1 MKTTDVGD
9 TGFFGVLSDIS
20 LEDYIQLI
28 CMKNSTKAIRVT
40 QQGEKGLIFIDQ
52 GKIIFSSQDRLLG
65 IDALCQI
72 LSWKK
77 GSFREVKIKKLPL
90 PNIDKDY
97 RSLLIEAAARVENST
112 SETEASERS
121 GNIMQQ
127 SDNPIGQTPT
137 KIPVR
142 RKRTLLALT
151 TILPICA
158 IAVLMLVLNFIDRL
172 PVPAFAVTSPKT
184 TQASAVAEQPTA
196 KPAATNQS
204 ISIGP
209 LVKTEG
215 KESLPEETILRL
227 HGSNTIGAK
236 LAPAL
241 ISGYLT
247 TILGAEKVEQLPG
260 KQANEV
266 VIKAKFKDSIKVVE
280 IHAHGS
286 TTGFKGLAEEQCEI
300 GMASRKI
307 KEKEV
312 VELKKFGEMTAP
324 TNEHVIALDGI
335 AVIVNKGN
343 KIDTLNMQQLADIFS
358 GKTTNW
364 SQVGGVPGE
373 ITVYARD
380 DNSGT
385 YDTFKSIVLDKL
397 ELKQGIKR
405 FESNPEL
412 SEQVS
417 RDPFGIGFT
426 SLPSIDKAKAIAVAD
441 TGAKPIFP
449 SFFTVATEDYPIARR
464 LYLYTATYP
473 KNNHVRDFIEYVHS
487 RQGQEITNKID
498 FVDMNIKT
506 FYSEKIDQ
514 AQIKNIAMVQDYL
527 KATDNAQRL
536 SLNFR
541 FNTGKVTLDNR
552 GERDLTRVV
561 DFLKERLD
569 RKIILAGFA
578 DNAGDY
584 DVNLKLA
591 KFRAETVAVQL
602 RSRGIVV
609 QQIASAGEE
618 LPVATNLS
626 TSGKEKNRRVE
637 VWLK

>member
-20 LEDYIQLI
+20 LEDYIQLV

-40 QQGEKGLIFIDQ
+40 QQDEKGLIFIDQ
-52 GKIIFSSQDRLLG
+52 GKLIFASQDRLLG

-77 GSFREVKIKKLPL
+77 GSFRELKIKQLPL

-97 RSLLIEAAARVENST
+97 RFIPHEPASRVENST
-112 SETEASERS
+112 SETGASGRS
-121 GNIMQQ
+121 GNIMHQAP
-127 SDNPIGQTPT
+127 NPSGQTPT
-137 KIPVR
+137 KISAR

-151 TILPICA
+151 AILPICA
-158 IAVLMLVLNFIDRL
+158 IAALLLVLNFTDRI

-184 TQASAVAEQPTA
+184 PQASAIVEQPTA
-196 KPAATNQS
+196 KPEATNQS
-204 ISIGP
+204 ISIGS
-209 LVKTEG
+209 LVKSEG
-215 KESLPEETILRL
+215 KQNLPEETILRL

-241 ISGYLT
+241 IGGYLT
-247 TILGAEKVEQLPG
+247 TILGAEKVEQIPG
-260 KQANEV
+260 KQDNEV
-266 VIKAKFKDSIKVVE
+266 VIKAKFKNSIKVVE

-286 TTGFKGLAEEQCEI
+286 TTGFKDLAAEQCDI

-312 VELKKFGEMTAP
+312 VELSKFGEMTAP
-324 TNEHVIALDGI
+324 SNEHVIALDGI

-364 SQVGGVPGE
+364 SQLGGVQGE
-373 ITVYARD
+373 IAVYARD

-397 ELKQGIKR
+397 DLKQGIKR

-417 RDPFGIGFT
+417 RDPLGIGFT
-426 SLPSIDKAKAIAVAD
+426 SLPSIAKAKAISVAD
-441 TGAKPIFP
+441 TGAKSIFP
-449 SFFTVATEDYPIARR
+449 NFFTVATEDYPIARR
-464 LYLYTATYP
+464 LYLYTATSP

-506 FYSEKIDQ
+506 
-514 AQIKNIAMVQDYL
+514 
-527 KATDNAQRL
+527 
-536 SLNFR
+536 
-541 FNTGKVTLDNR
+541 
-552 GERDLTRVV
+552 
-561 DFLKERLD
+561 
-569 RKIILAGFA
+569 
-578 DNAGDY
+578 
-584 DVNLKLA
+584 
-591 KFRAETVAVQL
+591 
-602 RSRGIVV
+602 
-609 QQIASAGEE
+609 
-618 LPVATNLS
+618 
-626 TSGKEKNRRVE
+626 
-637 VWLK
+637 